1 MLHGPA
7 SPKVC
12 MLSFES
18 TSALN
23 VGWVVD
29 ASMCL
34 SVSPKCSVLY
44 PHLLRPAAA
53 QAACVDDCCGTPRSA
68 EDGFGRTFAC
78 WAASMRRMGTRSRC
92 ISIGPCS
99 ALPTSPC
106 SSKR

>member
-18 TSALN
+18 TTALN
-23 VGWVVD
+23 VGY

-34 SVSPKCSVLY
+34 SVSPKCVVPS
-44 PHLLRPAAA
+44 PSHLLRPAAA